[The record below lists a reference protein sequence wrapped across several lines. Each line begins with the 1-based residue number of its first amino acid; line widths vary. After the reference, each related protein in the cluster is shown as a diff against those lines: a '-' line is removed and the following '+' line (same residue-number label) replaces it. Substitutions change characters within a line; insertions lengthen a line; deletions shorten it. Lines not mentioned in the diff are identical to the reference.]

1 MYVPRNQQA
10 AKKLIPAV
18 CVTHTHTYTCI
29 HQVTP
34 AMPPAH
40 VSDVQR
46 WEKRVLRVRAI
57 ILLPCKILPLFN
69 LGAAL

>member
-10 AKKLIPAV
+10 AKKLIPAR
-18 CVTHTHTYTCI
+18 THTHTYTCI
-29 HQVTP
+29 RQLTP
-34 AMPPAH
+34 AMPPTH